1 MNWRNSVYGARN
13 GVESNVWS
21 SDDGPVY
28 GRVPDELIP
37 EERLRRLGGKSFYRA
52 HEVID
57 SGRLHDL
64 GYAYTDDGITLT
76 ALVDSADG
84 YADDYSVTAH
94 VDQNVDDLTAS
105 HCTCPAYGRFGAIC
119 KHVIALI
126 MAYDEDPDAFEAL
139 DEDGGD
145 ASPAR
150 PRPSRGARTSRRLQ
164 AFMRE
169 REQSRQS
176 DMQTRQLTLLKEI
189 DAISSSGGSAGVEQ
203 GGVASRHLPIGSVV
217 LRPELRRFG
226 SSWAVRLRLTVPSRS
241 AAYVVK
247 DVAAFI
253 DAVWHQE
260 FRTYGRK
267 LAFVHTRDTLSERS
281 RIIFDVLER
290 AVRIRESVTGG
301 APYYRRGAEADTV
314 LLTGDETAELLAA
327 FVDADAFLDYER
339 PYRMRPEP
347 VHVVDG
353 DPDLGLALVWS
364 DDAEGYVVRHRLD
377 VLDIVEGSSASFV
390 AVAPSLSESLARR
403 MGLSDAASG
412 DDRVLIHRCSKAFM
426 RARRAIDVLCGTER
440 GEDMVVAPSDT
451 DLFMRTVAPLFTP
464 VTTDGGDGGEPDPEA
479 GASGTGVP
487 GIPIRLP
494 EEMLRLRREPCVIEI
509 YLDRD
514 QAGVTCDIRARYGD
528 RWYHA
533 FEGVREDA
541 ARRDRD
547 AERLAVEA
555 VLHYFP
561 RPDGPL
567 AFIEE
572 SDDDA
577 IWRLLTEGLPV
588 MRGLG
593 EVFTTP
599 AFDGLLAAPRPTV
612 RLGLSVR
619 SGLVEISPIADE
631 IDPDDVPDLL
641 ASYRRRKRFH
651 RLRNGAFL
659 DLSAVDADQAEETL
673 SDLDLTMRDLEQGPV
688 RLPATSAYY
697 LDSQVDD
704 ETKDEAFRAYVDGLR
719 VVDPQAYAVPPRLA
733 TVLRP
738 YQVEGFRWLNA
749 VCDKGFGGILADEM
763 GLGKTVQL
771 LSLLVARRDEA
782 RGVGA
787 SLIVCPASLVYNWEA
802 ECRRFAP
809 ELRVAVAAGGKTE
822 RRALLGRIR
831 RAQAARAVPKRDDGA
846 DDGDATFVSRT
857 AARTLGDTADDGW
870 QGATTPLPEDG
881 VDTSGDGP
889 LPDLLITSYDLLR
902 RDVEDYEGID
912 FYCMTLDEA
921 QYVKNHATKAS
932 KAVRSVSA
940 RHRFALTGTPIE
952 NRLAELWS
960 IFDFLMPGMLGSYRH
975 FRDRF
980 EQPVL
985 SGDEHAQAK
994 LQAFVGPFI
1003 LRRLKT
1009 DVLGDLPDKIE
1020 NVITVQLEGEQRRL
1034 YAALEQ
1040 RLRASINK
1048 TRDVDFRNDKIQVLA
1063 QLTRLRQVCC
1073 DPRLVYENAGQVGVP
1088 GDGKRRASSSAK
1100 LDAIQELVESCR
1112 DAGRKVLIF
1121 SQFTSYLDLIA
1132 ERLRS
1137 IGVAYDTITGAT
1149 PKRRRVELVD
1159 SFNTD
1164 DTPVFLISLKA
1175 GNTGLNLTGACVVIH
1190 ADPWWN
1196 AAAQN
1201 QATDRAHRIGQ
1212 TQDVNVYQI
1221 VAKDTIEERILNLQ
1235 QSKTDLASRF
1245 VDEASSST
1253 GGSVAALTREDLLA
1267 LLGG

>member
-189 DAISSSGGSAGVEQ
+189 DAISSFGGSAGVEQ

-353 DPDLGLALVWS
+353 DPDLSLALVWS

-782 RGVGA
+782 RAVGPN
-787 SLIVCPASLVYNWEA
+787 LIVCPASLVYNWEA

-831 RAQAARAVPKRDDGA
+831 RAQAARAVLKRDDGA

-1253 GGSVAALTREDLLA
+1253 GGFVAALTREDLLA